1 MTRIRRTMLRMI
13 IVVCGVAV
21 AVAVFYQLFGH
32 QVPAGQ
38 PSLCELTSDSLDS
51 LKADFNASADGVR
64 VLLLL
69 SPT

>member
-1 MTRIRRTMLRMI
+1 MQRTIFSAI
-13 IVVCGVAV
+13 IVVAVLALAV
-21 AVAVFYQLFGH
+21 AVRYELFSH

-38 PSLCELTSDSLDS
+38 PSLRELTSDSLDS

-64 VLLLL
+64 IILLL

>member
-1 MTRIRRTMLRMI
+1 MFSVII
-13 IVVCGVAV
+13 IVGIVALAV
-21 AVAVFYQLFGH
+21 AWRYELFSH

-38 PSLCELTSDSLDS
+38 PSLREVTSGSLDS

-64 VLLLL
+64 IILLL